1 MGRKILCITLM
12 LLLLSGCISAP
23 SSSEKHFVKLYTTDP
38 TSTSDQADSI
48 VEVELAAVP
57 SPLRIA
63 EAYRDTFFHSKNA
76 STHLPELSWR
86 GISTDERGMV
96 TIDFTQDGLTR
107 VSQGSY
113 TESSTLMGLA
123 KSIILGDP
131 KVNAVSYSVE
141 GKEYASGH
149 FIFELGVPFLTR
161 EQLKEEMD
169 KTASK

>member
-1 MGRKILCITLM
+1 MGRKILWISLM

-23 SSSEKHFVKLYTTDP
+23 SASEKHFVKLYTADP
-38 TSTSDQADSI
+38 TSTSERVDTA
-48 VEVELAAVP
+48 VEVELPDAP
-57 SPLRIA
+57 SPLGIT
-63 EAYRDTFFHSKNA
+63 EAYRDTFFTQKDA
-76 STHLPELSWR
+76 PAHLPKLSWH
-86 GISTDERGMV
+86 SVTMDEQGMV

-113 TESSTLMGLA
+113 TESTTLMGLA

-131 KVNAVSYSVE
+131 KVNSVSYSVE

-161 EQLKEEMD
+161 EQLQAEMG
-169 KTASK
+169 KTA